1 MQDYG
6 QPDHFGV
13 NPFDQVDGRHANRQ
27 NSYLQLRP
35 RLFNPLNLL
44 FPSYFYSLLS
54 SISSS
59 AFSTVTSYLIL
70 NSTVTTSIVT
80 PCVPLAEF
88 KKDEPPNPLTPLT
101 QLCRRRRSA
110 ILYGDLT
117 DTEDSDYESWEDQQ

>member
-35 RLFNPLNLL
+35 RLFSPLNLF
-44 FPSYFYSLLS
+44 FPSFFYSLLS

-88 KKDEPPNPLTPLT
+88 STAKEDPMTPLT
-101 QLCRRRRSA
+101 QLCRRRSA
-110 ILYGDLT
+110 ILYGDLA